1 MLHFFFFSVCKKSEH
16 MTLKCLGYLFKHKKQ
31 LFHQKLKKN
40 NKFFLK
46 CHSHLQLFRIGN
58 KGIFYHTWC
67 ESSKPLL
74 SDQIVLMIERPK
86 LWQKSRKTMNMHRTK
101 NWQTVREQQKSVTNH
116 RTTDQSNVM
125 SLIEKSRDCCNFKF
139 VNLQYNTLGRFFVC
153 TNKPATKRLMLQD
166 LIYFHNF
173 LQNSLQK
180 LFQFIYFISL

>member
-74 SDQIVLMIERPK
+74 SDQIVLMIERPQ

-101 NWQTVREQQKSVTNH
+101 NWQTVREQQKSGSCAKKPKKAPLYFTSQ
-116 RTTDQSNVM
+116 TKEKKK
-125 SLIEKSRDCCNFKF
+125 SLFS
-139 VNLQYNTLGRFFVC
+139 
-153 TNKPATKRLMLQD
+153 
-166 LIYFHNF
+166 
-173 LQNSLQK
+173 
-180 LFQFIYFISL
+180 

>member
-74 SDQIVLMIERPK
+74 SDQIVLMIERPQ

-101 NWQTVREQQKSVTNH
+101 NWQTVREQQKSDNH
-116 RTTDQSNVM
+116 KYM
-125 SLIEKSRDCCNFKF
+125 LILNTYIKEIQKCLLL
-139 VNLQYNTLGRFFVC
+139 NL
-153 TNKPATKRLMLQD
+153 
-166 LIYFHNF
+166 
-173 LQNSLQK
+173 SLQG
-180 LFQFIYFISL
+180 QFIILSINQDFSPNVFLLRVHIGLGETLSFQDFLIA

>member
-16 MTLKCLGYLFKHKKQ
+16 MTLKCLGYLFKRKKQ

-74 SDQIVLMIERPK
+74 SDQIVLLIERPTFW
-86 LWQKSRKTMNMHRTK
+86 LKSRKTMKMHRTK
-101 NWQTVREQQKSVTNH
+101 HWQTVREQQKSECCAVQIHDRLFLKRFPHQVCGFKEYQKKN
-116 RTTDQSNVM
+116 
-125 SLIEKSRDCCNFKF
+125 IRDF
-139 VNLQYNTLGRFFVC
+139 
-153 TNKPATKRLMLQD
+153 
-166 LIYFHNF
+166 
-173 LQNSLQK
+173 
-180 LFQFIYFISL
+180 

>member
-74 SDQIVLMIERPK
+74 SDQIVLMIERPQ

-101 NWQTVREQQKSVTNH
+101 NWQTVREQQKSARGSSFYYVYKVRWVVGQT
-116 RTTDQSNVM
+116 
-125 SLIEKSRDCCNFKF
+125 I
-139 VNLQYNTLGRFFVC
+139 
-153 TNKPATKRLMLQD
+153 A
-166 LIYFHNF
+166 YFCPY
-173 LQNSLQK
+173 SE
-180 LFQFIYFISL
+180 

>member
-46 CHSHLQLFRIGN
+46 CHSHLQLFSIGN

-74 SDQIVLMIERPK
+74 SDQIVLMIERPQ

-101 NWQTVREQQKSVTNH
+101 NWQTVREQQKSGTQECSFGILSQFLVLYPTKAKLIWL
-116 RTTDQSNVM
+116 QS
-125 SLIEKSRDCCNFKF
+125 C
-139 VNLQYNTLGRFFVC
+139 
-153 TNKPATKRLMLQD
+153 LMLHMYI
-166 LIYFHNF
+166 LIPT
-173 LQNSLQK
+173 LQNLFSLQGTPV
-180 LFQFIYFISL
+180 LIAGSL

>member
-74 SDQIVLMIERPK
+74 SDQIVLMIERPQ

-101 NWQTVREQQKSVTNH
+101 NWQTVREQQKSARAPPFQKIKRNPLNQVTLM
-116 RTTDQSNVM
+116 Q
-125 SLIEKSRDCCNFKF
+125 KSCF
-139 VNLQYNTLGRFFVC
+139 LGPTIFEIPQP
-153 TNKPATKRLMLQD
+153 N
-166 LIYFHNF
+166 
-173 LQNSLQK
+173 
-180 LFQFIYFISL
+180 